1 MDALHA
7 VFGHPVAH
15 SLSPRIHAAFGRQ
28 AGVALRY
35 EAIDVEAAGF
45 AAALAAFA
53 ARGGSGANVTLPLKE
68 AAFALCAEASE
79 RARRAGAVNTLV
91 RREDGAWHGDNT
103 DGSGLVR
110 DLTQRHG
117 LDLRERRTLLL
128 GAGGAARGVAP
139 ALLDAG
145 IGELTIANRTSA
157 RADALADAL
166 GDPARVHVRYLD
178 DLAAQGEFD
187 LVVNATSAARGGA
200 LPVLPMALVG
210 PRSVAVDLSYGEAAI
225 PFLAW
230 ARAAG
235 GRQAVDGLGM
245 LVEQAADSFAL
256 WHGVRPDTDAVHAEL
271 AGRSPALATAD

>member
-35 EAIDVEAAGF
+35 EPIDAEPAGF
-45 AAALAAFA
+45 AAELAAFA

-68 AAFALCAEASE
+68 AAFALCTDASA

-91 RREDGAWHGDNT
+91 RHADGQWHGDNT

-110 DLTQRHG
+110 DLTERHG

-145 IGELTIANRTSA
+145 IGELTIANRTGT

-178 DLAAQGEFD
+178 DLVAQGEFD

-200 LPVLPMALVG
+200 LPALPMALVG
-210 PRSVAVDLSYGEAAI
+210 PRSAAVDLSYGEAAI

-235 GRQAVDGLGM
+235 AQAAIDGLGM
-245 LVEQAADSFAL
+245 LVEQAAESFLL
-256 WHGVRPDTDAVHAEL
+256 WHRVRPDTDAVYAEL
-271 AGRSPALATAD
+271 SGRAAALATAD